1 MFGNFVTQKENV
13 SARVISVNKWAKVI
27 IFMAS
32 FFFFFFLIIF
42 LWLAKY
48 IINVNIIP
56 LINSLNTSSDKF

>member
-32 FFFFFFLIIF
+32 FFFFLIVF